1 MARFIVGASGE
12 NPISHVT
19 ELEDTTIPA
28 GNTDFLPSDISGSDD
43 LQVRGLLVIKVQLD
57 SSVTFAVNEK
67 ISGTDHVGDMNGGS
81 ALNAGA
87 MYVFD
92 SIITKTG
99 HDYNFQLGGAATI
112 DLLQIDFIAG
122 EAV

>member
-1 MARFIVGASGE
+1 MARFTVAASGE
-12 NPISHVT
+12 NPITHVT
-19 ELEDTTIPA
+19 EIEDTTVPA
-28 GNTDFLPSDISGSDD
+28 GDTDFLPSDISGSDD
-43 LQVRGLLVIKVQLD
+43 LDVRGIFVVKIQLD

-67 ISGTDHVGDMNGGS
+67 ISGTEHVGDLNSGS

-99 HDYNFQLGGAATI
+99 HNYNFQLGGSATI
-112 DLLQIDFIAG
+112 DLFQLDFIAG
-122 EAV
+122 EVV